1 MRLKYDPD
9 ESLASWA
16 ERVEAHEMAWAKRE
30 IDKGADPYATLERVA
45 DRIVKKMLH
54 PVIKERASQMPDYDT
69 EASRE
74 RYRAAFANRTE
85 LPPDHVSDDQ

>member
-1 MRLKYDPD
+1 MRLKYNPG
-9 ESLASWA
+9 ETLESWA
-16 ERVEAHEMAWAKRE
+16 ERVEAHEMAWARQE
-30 IDKGADPYATLERVA
+30 IARGADTAATLERVA

-54 PVIKERASQMPDYDT
+54 PLIKERASQMPDYDT

-74 RYRAAFANRTE
+74 RYRAAFADRTE